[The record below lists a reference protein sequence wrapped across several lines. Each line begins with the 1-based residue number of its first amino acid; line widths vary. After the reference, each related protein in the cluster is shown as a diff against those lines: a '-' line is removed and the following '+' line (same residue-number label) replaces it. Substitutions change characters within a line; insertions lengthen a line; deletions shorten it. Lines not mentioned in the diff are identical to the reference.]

1 MQHWEKYFFVM
12 QFVVSFVLHQNV
24 VRAAEP
30 IPIELEK
37 LVLMTPEVS
46 EVIQKLQ
53 LNEANI
59 SLLNAEEKPQ
69 LKFLTDGN
77 YPISRNISSS
87 SSRVATTSERYIDGK
102 FVFETNIY
110 DFGAQ
115 EEKIRA
121 ERERR
126 KSLSLDFSS
135 AKQNAVADLFQIANR
150 AAELKKQLGMLVESF
165 KDIERSR
172 ATAKARFLQG
182 VGTNLETREVELL
195 YLELETEQSL
205 KIFEYEQLKKQFKV
219 KYQSDFSDLDKY
231 VMPAL
236 KNMSELSEQINF
248 VQMGAIKK
256 FDYEI
261 KALRAESN
269 SIETGRYPKITSSL
283 SVNLYD
289 LHKRPGHDYSVSGGI
304 GFSLP
309 IIDGGMRSGQLR
321 SKEVSIRILESQK
334 SKALQKV
341 NLDWAQN
348 LNELE
353 RNKTELSE
361 LQARQ
366 GKIRQKAQ
374 QISLLM
380 ESLQSNFVDK
390 VKVEFDLQKINRQI
404 SEIISDRSRLKI
416 ENVRLREAFLL
427 ETING

>member
-1 MQHWEKYFFVM
+1 MV
-12 QFVVSFVLHQNV
+12 
-24 VRAAEP
+24 
-30 IPIELEK
+30 
-37 LVLMTPEVS
+37 
-46 EVIQKLQ
+46 
-53 LNEANI
+53 
-59 SLLNAEEKPQ
+59 
-69 LKFLTDGN
+69 
-77 YPISRNISSS
+77 
-87 SSRVATTSERYIDGK
+87 
-102 FVFETNIY
+102 
-110 DFGAQ
+110 
-115 EEKIRA
+115 
-121 ERERR
+121 
-126 KSLSLDFSS
+126 
-135 AKQNAVADLFQIANR
+135 
-150 AAELKKQLGMLVESF
+150 
-165 KDIERSR
+165 
-172 ATAKARFLQG
+172 QG
-182 VGTNLETREVELL
+182 
-195 YLELETEQSL
+195 
-205 KIFEYEQLKKQFKV
+205 
-219 KYQSDFSDLDKY
+219 
-231 VMPAL
+231 
-236 KNMSELSEQINF
+236 
-248 VQMGAIKK
+248 IKK

>member
-1 MQHWEKYFFVM
+1 MNCRLKCFFALQVTA
-12 QFVVSFVLHQNV
+12 FFLLHQNV
-24 VRAAEP
+24 RAAEL

-69 LKFLTDGN
+69 LKFSTDGN

-102 FVFETNIY
+102 FIFETTLY

-115 EEKIRA
+115 NEKIRA

-126 KSLSLDFSS
+126 KSLDLDLRSV
-135 AKQNAVADLFQIANR
+135 KQNAVADLLQIASR
-150 AAELKKQLGMLVESF
+150 ASELKKQLGILADSF

-205 KIFEYEQLKKQFKV
+205 KIFEFEQLKKQFKV
-219 KYQSDFSDLDKY
+219 KYQSDFSDLDEY
-231 VMPAL
+231 VILAL

-248 VQMGAIKK
+248 AQMGAIKK

-261 KALRAESN
+261 NALRAESK

-289 LHKRPGHDYSVSGGI
+289 LHKRPGHDYSVAGGI

-309 IIDGGMRSGQLR
+309 IVDGGMRSGQLR

-366 GKIRQKAQ
+366 DKIRQKAQ

-404 SEIISDRSRLKI
+404 SEIVSDRLRLKI